1 MCKGDEAVL
10 DDCPHSGWK
19 TVDDYY
25 CTRYPVAVV
34 CYGDEPTASF
44 SNFAVRIG
52 TTDDKNVRQGPV
64 QFYKNDTWYNLCDTG
79 FDDITARR
87 VCQDMAYVD
96 GRAVCCSAYGTTSYQ
111 IKLYETNMKYTMR
124 CQGTESDSTDCLR
137 PGGCLSGN
145 YASVVCFNS
154 TDVVDEGYRFDF
166 HDNTKT
172 SGQVVVTHL
181 GVAGLICNTFWDD
194 LDARVLCRSRGHHDG
209 AAYHYSQYNNFFLL
223 PSERGPY
230 WISDVNCTGSEA
242 SLGDCPFNDRLHL
255 GNCSMADLAG
265 AVCFNDTGA
274 GPIWLS
280 NVRCKG
286 SERSLAKCPHSGF
299 DAVVYSSWG
308 NGCRSHSNDASVVC
322 IDKIKLNLGFNASM
336 GAVMVYLGD
345 AWTLICDED
354 FDNNSA
360 VTACRSLGFP
370 HGLHVRGGVFGRVD
384 APIGITHVRCTGRE
398 PSLLDCTYNA
408 TTSCSSQ
415 SYASVV
421 CSREPFIETTAP
433 TSVGGPVVVMADG
446 VKSYVCRDNWDDA
459 AASVYCKDLGYNNG
473 VAIYQTEVSI
483 SRDVAAYLVNS
494 IHCTGNENS
503 LSECSFSSNWS
514 TCVTGYSSAAQ
525 ALCYNYANAERP
537 EEKNVLVTLPSIF
550 SLGRELR
557 LTGGTTSNVGQV
569 EVGFN
574 GVWGTVCD
582 NVFTNYDA
590 TAVCLTLGY
599 FGGLTLDSSGSVQNS
614 TGPFY
619 LYGLRGSENSLW
631 QCPIRNF
638 NVSYSFCSSPS
649 YIPRVRCTGQVK
661 LVENEGYG
669 AVQVPINTTS
679 RTYGLVCDDNFTD
692 REASVVC
699 RDLGYPYGI
708 HLCCSVFG
716 HLATSLTSAGY
727 TVQIDTV
734 SRGSYG
740 RVKVQ
745 HMGYWGFVCPSG
757 FDHNDANVIC
767 REVGYTGGWAVVDK
781 SYDSSSLR
789 WLSNID
795 CDGSESHLSLCR
807 NLVFGNVSNCGKT
820 GIAAAYCNREAV
832 RLTGTRQENYGRVE
846 VYTNDTWTAVCDQGF
861 DQTAAQVACRALG
874 LLYARPQCCSAL
886 GPLGTGPVDARQI
899 GFKVNRCRG
908 DEATLADCDVST
920 SVVCPSGKYA
930 SVLCSNTSLQEQTLT
945 VRLAGPGGY
954 YGMVEVNRYGLWG
967 PVCNNSWDDRDAN
980 ATCRGLGYS
989 HGKPLFSW
997 ETSSAQGRSHRW
1009 EGAPLRT
1016 ALAARRDR
1024 WLPGSFAP
1032 VHRLRLTDGGRN
1044 YGRLE
1049 VMYEGQWGRV
1059 ISSGYFSDTNA
1070 EVACRHLGFMG
1081 GQTAPEY
1088 MRRGHVM
1095 GRCTGREQ
1103 TLTNC
1108 SHSPP
1113 ESLNYCTRDVVS
1125 VACYKGP
1132 APTGYTF
1139 SLDGGSTYN
1148 SGEVQVT
1155 FMGITGRICSDNW
1168 DDTDA
1173 RVYCRELGF
1182 LAGQA
1187 FKHHVSTHL
1196 FWMTDVQCTGS
1207 ERFLRDCPKTLA
1219 AVSQCSTKL
1228 SAGVTCSDIEGINYR
1243 LAGSNS
1249 SYKGRVEVQINGTWG
1264 SVCGYDNGYYEYL
1277 AKVVCRMYGFT
1288 EGSIGYLESYPDPP
1302 NKRYQNTFTCKGDEA
1317 VLDDC
1322 PHSGWRIG
1330 DNYCTPAGVNAVCY
1344 GDVRIGTRNF
1354 RNARQGP
1361 VQFYRNGTWYNL
1373 CDTGFD
1379 DITARRVCQDME
1391 YVDGRAVCCSAY
1403 GTALDIMTRYETNL
1417 DYTMRCQGTESDST
1431 DCLRP
1436 GGCLSGNYA
1445 SVVCFNST
1453 DVVDEGY
1460 RFDFQ
1465 DNTKTGGQVVVT
1477 HLGVAGRICNTFWDD
1492 ADARV
1497 LCRSRGHQDGA
1508 AYQYLQDIDE
1518 VYRLFSERGPYWI
1531 SDVNCTGSEASLGDC
1546 PFNDR
1551 LHLGNCS
1558 MADLAGAV
1566 CFNDTAGIQ
1575 YRLVGGDRQG
1585 AGRVEISVGG
1595 LWGTVCGTDW
1605 DDKDASV
1612 LCRTLNYTDGYAVGD
1627 AYYGQGAGPI
1637 WLSIVQCKGSERSL
1651 AKCPHSGFNDEF
1663 VFWRCRSHTNVAS
1676 VICIDKIKLNLGFNA
1691 SMGAVM
1697 VYLGDAWTLICD
1709 EDFNANSAVT
1719 ACRSLGFPHGLH
1731 VRGGVF
1737 GRVDAPIGITHVRCT
1752 GRELSLLDCT
1762 YNVTTSC
1769 SSMSYASVV
1778 CSREPFVET
1787 AAPMAV
1793 GGHVVVMADGVKSYV
1808 CRDNWDDAAASVYC
1822 KDLGYNNGVAIYQI
1836 TVFISRGVAAYFV
1849 NSIHCTGNETSLS
1862 ECSFSSNWSTCVT
1875 SYQGAAQAL
1884 CYNYTRGEGLR
1895 LTGGTISRA
1904 GQVEVGFNGVW
1915 GTVCDNDFT
1924 NYDATAVCLTLGY
1937 FGGVTT
1943 DNSSISSR
1951 DQSQTAVCNV
1961 DRLTPFLLCRHHFE
1975 PALVPLIRTS
1985 SSESFSLFTVKLVEN
2000 AGYGAVQVPINT
2012 TSRTYGLVCDDN
2024 FTDREAS
2031 VACRDLGYPYGIHL
2045 CCSAFGYKSLPI
2057 VRSGVRCTG
2066 TEALFSDCYY
2076 DTRTYC
2082 LSGKYASIV
2091 CSNIPPGREYTFSLD
2106 GGTTNAGEVQVMFMN
2121 ITGSICSYNWDD
2133 IDARVFCREL
2143 GFPTGQAFKHHHLT
2157 SRPFWM
2163 TDVQCTGSERFL
2175 RDCPKT
2181 LAAESQCSTQLSAG
2195 VTCSDIEGINYR
2207 LAGSNSTYK
2216 GRVEV
2221 QVNGTWGIVCGYGYD
2236 ASWAKVVCRMYGFT
2250 EGSVNFWVSYPD
2262 PPNKR
2267 YESIFICY
2275 GNEAVPDECL
2285 HSGWK
2290 TVDDCASTAVS
2301 VVCYGD
2307 VRIGAID
2314 DRNSNQGSVQFY
2326 RNERWYNLCDTGFDD
2341 ITARRVC
2348 QDLEYVDGR
2357 AVCCSAY
2364 GTLYYQI
2371 KLYETNLNYTMRC
2384 QGTESNSTDCLR
2396 PGGCLAGNYASVV
2409 CFNSTDVVD
2418 EGYRF
2423 DFHDNTKTSG
2433 QVVVTHL
2440 GVAGRICNTF
2450 WDDLDARVLCRS
2462 RGHQDGAAY
2471 HYSQYDVYLQPTQRG
2486 PYWISDVN
2494 CTGSEASLGD
2504 CPFNDR
2510 LHLGNCSMADLAGA
2524 VCFNDTAGIQYRLV
2538 GGDRQGA
2545 GRVEI
2550 SVGGLWGTV
2559 CDNNWD
2565 DEDARVLCRFLNYT
2579 DGYAVGNAY
2588 YGQGAGPI
2596 WLSSVRC
2603 KGSERSLAEC
2613 PQSGFHAV
2621 VNNYDCMSHSNDAS
2635 AVCIDEIKLNL
2646 GFNASVGA
2654 VMVYLGDAWTL
2665 ICDEEF
2671 RHANSAVTACRSL
2684 GFPHGLHVRG
2694 GVFGRVDAPIGITH
2708 VRCTGREPSLLD
2720 CTYNVTTSQVEKN
2733 SVLSQTLCLG
2743 AKVRIMEDII
2753 GEPYHGRIDVQVEGV
2768 WGAVCA
2774 AGFGVTEATV
2784 ACKELGYAG
2793 GVPYTAHF
2801 PDRNK
2806 KPILMSDVKCRG
2818 DETSLFNCQSTTT
2831 STTSWCDYYAPRA
2844 GVLCYNDTNGIRY
2857 RLAGDSDPTRG
2868 RVEMQYGGQWGLICT
2883 WQGNYPTAA
2892 VACRSVGY
2900 QDGLPISSLRYS
2912 TSLKSWLYQVDCQG
2926 NESSIPECHTSGF
2939 NDSFGHYY
2947 DYFCRQYY
2955 TFSVQCYSQKL
2966 GQQLGYGDGKAVMQ
2980 AGFGQGSGKIWMD
2993 NLECKGTE
3001 TRLQDCTSS
3010 GFGEHNC
3017 WHSEDA
3023 GVICTGVYAPPTSVW
3038 PSSTQPPPGSTPAPP
3053 TATPRK
3059 PSTATPDKQTVKA
3072 EGLTASTSTTA
3083 AIAAPVVILVVAV
3096 VVVAIALLYRR
3107 RQGQK
3112 NVSRLIPEGGGPGTM
3127 SGVSFLKGGA
3137 VRFVNNVRDRL
3148 RRPGGEQ
3155 IKLGIAN
3162 PGYDSATSEGLSN
3175 PVYDITIPVKDSN
3188 KDSSTA

>member
-1 MCKGDEAVL
+1 MGRLLTVSVCVVTMLLLTVWKTEQVSVGPNVVQLVGGTSDKEGLVQVVYGSQVGTVCVPDTYNRNNTARVVCRQLGYVLGEYGKFPRGAGTVSILDVKCDGYERSVFMCRSGRLFVPPSDRCANHDFDLGVRCSDGMRL
-10 DDCPHSGWK
+10 LYTIHNTNNSITGVVQINRGSGWI
-19 TVDDYY
+19 
-25 CTRYPVAVV
+25 
-34 CYGDEPTASF
+34 
-44 SNFAVRIG
+44 N
-52 TTDDKNVRQGPV
+52 
-64 QFYKNDTWYNLCDTG
+64 
-79 FDDITARR
+79 
-87 VCQDMAYVD
+87 
-96 GRAVCCSAYGTTSYQ
+96 
-111 IKLYETNMKYTMR
+111 
-124 CQGTESDSTDCLR
+124 
-137 PGGCLSGN
+137 
-145 YASVVCFNS
+145 
-154 TDVVDEGYRFDF
+154 
-166 HDNTKT
+166 
-172 SGQVVVTHL
+172 
-181 GVAGLICNTFWDD
+181 ICNDFFDD
-194 LDARVLCRSRGHHDG
+194 LDAQVVCLSQGYSYSRVLPKGSM
-209 AAYHYSQYNNFFLL
+209 AYLSGNNLITALNCNGTEASLLDCPEQQNIYCPWGNSERYATVFCSQT
-223 PSERGPY
+223 PSERGLQ
-230 WISDVNCTGSEA
+230 A
-242 SLGDCPFNDRLHL
+242 
-255 GNCSMADLAG
+255 
-265 AVCFNDTGA
+265 
-274 GPIWLS
+274 
-280 NVRCKG
+280 
-286 SERSLAKCPHSGF
+286 
-299 DAVVYSSWG
+299 
-308 NGCRSHSNDASVVC
+308 
-322 IDKIKLNLGFNASM
+322 
-336 GAVMVYLGD
+336 
-345 AWTLICDED
+345 
-354 FDNNSA
+354 
-360 VTACRSLGFP
+360 
-370 HGLHVRGGVFGRVD
+370 
-384 APIGITHVRCTGRE
+384 
-398 PSLLDCTYNA
+398 
-408 TTSCSSQ
+408 
-415 SYASVV
+415 
-421 CSREPFIETTAP
+421 AP

-525 ALCYNYANAERP
+525 ALCYNYA
-537 EEKNVLVTLPSIF
+537 S
-550 SLGRELR
+550 GRELR

-619 LYGLRGSENSLW
+619 LYGLSCRGSENSLW

-716 HLATSLTSAGY
+716 YKSLPIVRSGVRCTGSEALFNDCYYDTRTYCLSGKYASIVCSNIPPGSGY

-820 GIAAAYCNREAV
+820 GIAAAYCNREADTQFRLVNGTQTTGRLEVSMDYGNSGLICSEGWTDVEAAVACKSMGFRSGRFLGAGIYGKGPSYLLLNHVDCTRATSSQSLLDCDLSLSSPGYRYTSCSYSSYGPAVQCFNDSV

-989 HGKPLFSW
+989 HGVTFYGSNVS
-997 ETSSAQGRSHRW
+997 ETPILVGDFQCSGQESSLGGCSFKDSIGCSKRQVAAGVLCS
-1009 EGAPLRT
+1009 RT
-1016 ALAARRDR
+1016 SDIK
-1024 WLPGSFAP
+1024 
-1032 VHRLRLTDGGRN
+1032 LRLTDGGRN

-1095 GRCTGREQ
+1095 GRILMSGIYCKGYEQSLFECSNSWNSSSGRGWDVYVFCYNTTRLSSGNSVSSGVVQIYYNKHWGAICDGGWSEEDTAVACRDLGYDNGYYLCCSPFGKYSTPIAENFQCTGREQ

-1566 CFNDTAGIQ
+1566 CFNDTGIQ

-1787 AAPMAV
+1787 
-1793 GGHVVVMADGVKSYV
+1793 
-1808 CRDNWDDAAASVYC
+1808 
-1822 KDLGYNNGVAIYQI
+1822 
-1836 TVFISRGVAAYFV
+1836 
-1849 NSIHCTGNETSLS
+1849 
-1862 ECSFSSNWSTCVT
+1862 
-1875 SYQGAAQAL
+1875 
-1884 CYNYTRGEGLR
+1884 
-1895 LTGGTISRA
+1895 
-1904 GQVEVGFNGVW
+1904 
-1915 GTVCDNDFT
+1915 
-1924 NYDATAVCLTLGY
+1924 
-1937 FGGVTT
+1937 
-1943 DNSSISSR
+1943 
-1951 DQSQTAVCNV
+1951 
-1961 DRLTPFLLCRHHFE
+1961 
-1975 PALVPLIRTS
+1975 
-1985 SSESFSLFTVKLVEN
+1985 
-2000 AGYGAVQVPINT
+2000 
-2012 TSRTYGLVCDDN
+2012 
-2024 FTDREAS
+2024 
-2031 VACRDLGYPYGIHL
+2031 
-2045 CCSAFGYKSLPI
+2045 
-2057 VRSGVRCTG
+2057 
-2066 TEALFSDCYY
+2066 
-2076 DTRTYC
+2076 
-2082 LSGKYASIV
+2082 
-2091 CSNIPPGREYTFSLD
+2091 
-2106 GGTTNAGEVQVMFMN
+2106 
-2121 ITGSICSYNWDD
+2121 
-2133 IDARVFCREL
+2133 
-2143 GFPTGQAFKHHHLT
+2143 
-2157 SRPFWM
+2157 
-2163 TDVQCTGSERFL
+2163 
-2175 RDCPKT
+2175 
-2181 LAAESQCSTQLSAG
+2181 
-2195 VTCSDIEGINYR
+2195 
-2207 LAGSNSTYK
+2207 
-2216 GRVEV
+2216 
-2221 QVNGTWGIVCGYGYD
+2221 
-2236 ASWAKVVCRMYGFT
+2236 
-2250 EGSVNFWVSYPD
+2250 
-2262 PPNKR
+2262 
-2267 YESIFICY
+2267 
-2275 GNEAVPDECL
+2275 
-2285 HSGWK
+2285 
-2290 TVDDCASTAVS
+2290 
-2301 VVCYGD
+2301 
-2307 VRIGAID
+2307 
-2314 DRNSNQGSVQFY
+2314 
-2326 RNERWYNLCDTGFDD
+2326 
-2341 ITARRVC
+2341 
-2348 QDLEYVDGR
+2348 
-2357 AVCCSAY
+2357 
-2364 GTLYYQI
+2364 
-2371 KLYETNLNYTMRC
+2371 
-2384 QGTESNSTDCLR
+2384 
-2396 PGGCLAGNYASVV
+2396 
-2409 CFNSTDVVD
+2409 
-2418 EGYRF
+2418 
-2423 DFHDNTKTSG
+2423 
-2433 QVVVTHL
+2433 
-2440 GVAGRICNTF
+2440 
-2450 WDDLDARVLCRS
+2450 
-2462 RGHQDGAAY
+2462 
-2471 HYSQYDVYLQPTQRG
+2471 
-2486 PYWISDVN
+2486 
-2494 CTGSEASLGD
+2494 
-2504 CPFNDR
+2504 
-2510 LHLGNCSMADLAGA
+2510 
-2524 VCFNDTAGIQYRLV
+2524 
-2538 GGDRQGA
+2538 
-2545 GRVEI
+2545 
-2550 SVGGLWGTV
+2550 
-2559 CDNNWD
+2559 
-2565 DEDARVLCRFLNYT
+2565 
-2579 DGYAVGNAY
+2579 
-2588 YGQGAGPI
+2588 
-2596 WLSSVRC
+2596 
-2603 KGSERSLAEC
+2603 
-2613 PQSGFHAV
+2613 
-2621 VNNYDCMSHSNDAS
+2621 
-2635 AVCIDEIKLNL
+2635 
-2646 GFNASVGA
+2646 
-2654 VMVYLGDAWTL
+2654 
-2665 ICDEEF
+2665 
-2671 RHANSAVTACRSL
+2671 
-2684 GFPHGLHVRG
+2684 
-2694 GVFGRVDAPIGITH
+2694 
-2708 VRCTGREPSLLD
+2708 
-2720 CTYNVTTSQVEKN
+2720 
-2733 SVLSQTLCLG
+2733 G
-2743 AKVRIMEDII
+2743 AKVRIVEDTL
-2753 GEPYHGRIDVQVEGV
+2753 GEPHHGLIDVQMERV

-2784 ACKELGYAG
+2784 ACKELGFAG
-2793 GVPYTAHF
+2793 GVPYTAHL
-2801 PDRNK
+2801 PDRNR

-2818 DETSLFNCQSTTT
+2818 DEKSLFNCQHTTT

-2844 GVLCYNDTNGIRY
+2844 SVLCYNDTNGISY
-2857 RLAGDSDPTRG
+2857 RLVGDTDPSRG
-2868 RVEMQYGGQWGLICT
+2868 RVEMQYGGVWGSVCV
-2883 WQGNYPTAA
+2883 QDVVSRAGGP
-2892 VACRSVGY
+2892 ACRSLGY
-2900 QDGLPISSLRYS
+2900 GEVWSCPHTGQPYSSFLFEDPS
-2912 TSLKSWLYQVDCQG
+2912 SNLFWFYQLNCQG
-2926 NESSIPECHTSGF
+2926 NESSLPLCTSTGF
-2939 NDSFGHYY
+2939 NNSI
-2947 DYFCRQYY
+2947 QYY
-2955 TFSVQCYSQKL
+2955 YKISCSSYRTLHVQCFSKDTVITNLRLAGSTTNSSGRVEVFLQGPDQWGTVCDSYWDDFDATVVCN
-2966 GQQLGYGDGKAVMQ
+2966 QLGYATGKRAKIG
-2980 AGFGQGSGKIWMD
+2980 AFGEGQGRIWLD
-2993 NLECKGTE
+2993 KVGCLGTE
-3001 TRLQDCTSS
+3001 TRLQDCAFI
-3010 GFGEHNC
+3010 GFGDSYFC
-3017 WHSEDA
+3017 RHSIDA
-3023 GVICTGVYAPPTSVW
+3023 GVICSGVFCPPTSVTYTVTSIVTYTTVDCES
-3038 PSSTQPPPGSTPAPP
+3038 PETSSVHDSTQSQLTPTHSGSY
-3053 TATPRK
+3053 
-3059 PSTATPDKQTVKA
+3059 
-3072 EGLTASTSTTA
+3072 TA
-3083 AIAAPVVILVVAV
+3083 AIVVPVFI
-3096 VVVAIALLYRR
+3096 VAIVIAITVGAIIYGR
-3107 RQGQK
+3107 K
-3112 NVSRLIPEGGGPGTM
+3112 VERLVAEGET
-3127 SGVSFLKGGA
+3127 
-3137 VRFVNNVRDRL
+3137 
-3148 RRPGGEQ
+3148 RPGLMSLEQ
-3155 IKLGIAN
+3155 VASSVKC
-3162 PGYDSATSEGLSN
+3162 ATSSKGRTVEGM
-3175 PVYDITIPVKDSN
+3175 
-3188 KDSSTA
+3188 